1 MLTVSCITDGAQL
14 YPEAWTDE
22 LVHGAQSY
30 RALLGRPSNS
40 RSHQV
45 SGGPCYWSSGE
56 RAVAVGHQVK
66 GTLPIGHQVSGALLL
81 VVR

>member
-1 MLTVSCITDGAQL
+1 MADGAQL

-22 LVHGAQSY
+22 LVHRAQPH
-30 RALLGRPSNS
+30 RTLIGRPSNS

-45 SGGPCYWSSGE
+45 SVGPCYWSSGE
-56 RAVAVGHQVK
+56 RAVAIGRQVNEA
-66 GTLPIGHQVSGALLL
+66 LPL